1 MSGVNA
7 VGEAVYIL
15 EMDNPLLFYLFIIIV
30 CIGVIAFYFYR
41 KEYGLIATFLISALF
56 YYGNIF
62 PLYSEA
68 IMILSIALLILIY
81 VGTDTIS
88 YKINDFIN
96 GLYLDYK
103 YKRKKHR

>member
-1 MSGVNA
+1 MTEINA
-7 VGEAVYIL
+7 IGAAVYAL
-15 EMDNPLLFYLFIIIV
+15 EMYNPLFFYLFIMTV
-30 CIGVIAFYFYR
+30 CIGVAAFYLYR
-41 KEYGLIATFLISALF
+41 KEYGLIATFIISALF

-62 PLYSEA
+62 PFYSEIA
-68 IMILSIALLILIY
+68 MILSLIILILIY
-81 VGTDTIS
+81 IGIDTVE